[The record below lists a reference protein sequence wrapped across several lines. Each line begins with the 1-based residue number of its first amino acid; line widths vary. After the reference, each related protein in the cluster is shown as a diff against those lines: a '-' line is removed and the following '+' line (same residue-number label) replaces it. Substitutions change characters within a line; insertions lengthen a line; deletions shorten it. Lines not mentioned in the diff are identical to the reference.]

1 MRTYR
6 LVESWRDLLFLMF
19 HLGVVFSAVMMGLTL
34 RNFSASLIFLL
45 LIGIFIE
52 VFMVWFIINSK
63 EYRN

>member
-1 MRTYR
+1 
-6 LVESWRDLLFLMF
+6 MF